1 MIRRAL
7 VRLLAVVIV
16 LCAVGA
22 AVVYALLSASLPR
35 RSGEAQVA
43 NLTAPL
49 AIELDARAIPRIR
62 AATFADALRAQGYMH
77 AQERFFQMDLVRRSA
92 AGELAEVFGSRALPL
107 DLAQRPLEFR
117 ARARALLATL
127 PATELE
133 WLDAYTEGVNAGLA
147 DLGARPPEY
156 WLVGAKPQPWQ
167 REDSVLAVFAFYT
180 MLSNNEAYE
189 RGQDV
194 MYTLLPS
201 ALYEFLTP
209 STSRFDRPLG
219 VDANDDVTGGYVPA
233 PVPPPSVVNLRDSA
247 APAPGATPR
256 VRPPLLGAASNQWA
270 VRAGRGAAGRA
281 LLANDP
287 HLELRIPNVFY
298 RSELEWSGGAVR
310 GVGIPGLP
318 GILLGASDALA
329 WGATVSNAD
338 QSDWV
343 IVEVDSSDASRYLT
357 PEGSEPFAVTTIEI
371 RVADRAEPERLTL
384 RSTRWGPVVAADW
397 LGRPLALHATWLEP
411 GGLNLRI
418 VGLGAARSVEEGIAI
433 LARWAGPAMNWML
446 ADTAGEIGWVINGPL
461 PRRAGFDGSRAVSW
475 ADGSRAWSGFHA
487 PPTNIGGSDDALFT
501 ANNRTLPR
509 AAADELSRM
518 WMRPLRAKRIA
529 DLLSERREFS
539 ERDFLAMQL
548 DTRAEGYEQI
558 RDVLLDIVAADEAEP
573 LLAAARAY
581 ALDWNGNA
589 DVDQAGFRI
598 LHAYYLALLERALS
612 PLLAAPIAADANF
625 VYRWPLADEVL
636 RRLLDERP
644 MHLLSRE
651 HTDWRAFLRTVLRDA
666 LLAIDND
673 PSRPGIDAPW
683 GDVNRLRVRHPF
695 AGQLG
700 PLARW
705 LELPEAPLAGS
716 TLSLRV
722 AAPAYGAQVRIAVAP
737 AAPADGIL
745 ELAGGQSGHFLSPQ
759 FRDQQQA
766 WLLGEPAPFLAGPT
780 QTRIELVPAQ

>member
-1 MIRRAL
+1 
-7 VRLLAVVIV
+7 
-16 LCAVGA
+16 
-22 AVVYALLSASLPR
+22 
-35 RSGEAQVA
+35 
-43 NLTAPL
+43 
-49 AIELDARAIPRIR
+49 
-62 AATFADALRAQGYMH
+62 
-77 AQERFFQMDLVRRSA
+77 
-92 AGELAEVFGSRALPL
+92 
-107 DLAQRPLEFR
+107 
-117 ARARALLATL
+117 
-127 PATELE
+127 
-133 WLDAYTEGVNAGLA
+133 
-147 DLGARPPEY
+147 
-156 WLVGAKPQPWQ
+156 
-167 REDSVLAVFAFYT
+167 
-180 MLSNNEAYE
+180 
-189 RGQDV
+189 
-194 MYTLLPS
+194 
-201 ALYEFLTP
+201 
-209 STSRFDRPLG
+209 
-219 VDANDDVTGGYVPA
+219 
-233 PVPPPSVVNLRDSA
+233 
-247 APAPGATPR
+247 
-256 VRPPLLGAASNQWA
+256 
-270 VRAGRGAAGRA
+270 
-281 LLANDP
+281 
-287 HLELRIPNVFY
+287 
-298 RSELEWSGGAVR
+298 
-310 GVGIPGLP
+310 
-318 GILLGASDALA
+318 
-329 WGATVSNAD
+329 
-338 QSDWV
+338 
-343 IVEVDSSDASRYLT
+343 
-357 PEGSEPFAVTTIEI
+357 
-371 RVADRAEPERLTL
+371 
-384 RSTRWGPVVAADW
+384 
-397 LGRPLALHATWLEP
+397 
-411 GGLNLRI
+411 
-418 VGLGAARSVEEGIAI
+418 
-433 LARWAGPAMNWML
+433 
-446 ADTAGEIGWVINGPL
+446 
-461 PRRAGFDGSRAVSW
+461 
-475 ADGSRAWSGFHA
+475 
-487 PPTNIGGSDDALFT
+487 
-501 ANNRTLPR
+501 
-509 AAADELSRM
+509 RM

-780 QTRIELVPAQ
+780 Q